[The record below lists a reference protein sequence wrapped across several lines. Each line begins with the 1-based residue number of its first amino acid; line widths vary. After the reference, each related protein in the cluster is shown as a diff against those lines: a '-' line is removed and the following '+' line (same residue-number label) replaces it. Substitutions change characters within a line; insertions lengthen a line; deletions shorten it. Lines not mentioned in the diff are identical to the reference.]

1 MKGLHRFTVLAGLAG
16 AAVVGVTG
24 CGREPAHRVAEYRAA
39 PAPYRRPDSPPP
51 AAPAPTP
58 APNRRPGGPQTAI
71 SPPARYPAASD
82 TPEGKALADRIM
94 LASDGLVADCRIVG
108 NRDLYFRLGSKA
120 DTEIVP
126 NLVRA
131 LVTIMH
137 NKFPRT
143 DVAVHLRDQGNKP
156 VVDAVVDVSA
166 GTVTYQVAE

>member
-16 AAVVGVTG
+16 AVAVGVIG

-39 PAPYRRPDSPPP
+39 PP
-51 AAPAPTP
+51 AAPAPYRRQDSPPPVAP
-58 APNRRPGGPQTAI
+58 APDRRPGGPQTAVP
-71 SPPARYPAASD
+71 PPAHYPTRSD

-94 LASDGLVADCRIVG
+94 LAADGLVADCRIVG

-126 NLVRA
+126 DLVRA

-137 NKFPRT
+137 NKFPAT
-143 DVAVHLRDQGNKP
+143 DVAVHLRDAANRP
-156 VVDAVVDVSA
+156 VVDADVDVSA
-166 GTVTYQVAE
+166 GTVTYRVAQ